1 MPQLDAVD
9 DREAAFLA
17 AIESLPDSYDGP
29 DGVRPEPYGLI
40 AFGEAAN
47 LPALVRSWIDAPLV
61 TSGTQFLAATGF
73 DFGELGPLKITSEM
87 SGAEV
92 VTVGSPL
99 YEPDVH
105 VPAGPFSL
113 YTVACYVGYATDHG
127 DAVEQIND
135 ALRAIAERCRA
146 RVQTEVN
153 PAKALAWTLWN
164 RVPLLLAS
172 RSNSAA
178 PPLVQR
184 VFARIGKSLAISSGQ
199 HPLEFATGALEGNHA
214 LGDDLLALVLGSDD
228 RETELARQVLAT
240 RVAQIESLD
249 LAEVI
254 AEPPADPVVSGM
266 ALWYLSL
273 WVAAYLAILHGHDPA
288 DSGVYDEVRKVAQ
301 GG

>member
-17 AIESLPDSYDGP
+17 AIDALPDSYDGP

-47 LPALVRSWIDAPLV
+47 LPALLRPWIDAPLV
-61 TSGTQFLAATGF
+61 TRGTQFLTATGF

-92 VTVGSPL
+92 VTLGSRT
-99 YEPDVH
+99 YEPDVQ
-105 VPAGPFSL
+105 VATSPFSV
-113 YTVACYVGYATDHG
+113 YTVGCYLGYATDHG
-127 DAVEQIND
+127 DAVEEINS
-135 ALRAIAERCRA
+135 ALRAIAGRCRA
-146 RVQTEVN
+146 QVPTEDN

-178 PPLVQR
+178 QPLVQR
-184 VFARIGKSLAISSGQ
+184 VFARIGKSLAISSGE
-199 HPLEFATGALEGNHA
+199 HPLEFASGALEGNHA
-214 LGDDLLALVLGSDD
+214 LGDDLLALVVGSDD
-228 RETELARQVLAT
+228 RETELARQVLST
-240 RVAQIESLD
+240 RVAQVENLD
-249 LAEVI
+249 LAEVLT
-254 AEPPADPVVSGM
+254 EPPVDPVVAGM